1 MSIGKN
7 KKNLVGIVLSL
18 LSIIH
23 ARPTAYNWRLALIA
37 AARIRLSGFAAYP
50 FVPVIYCSAILIS
63 LVCILIGLSKR
74 GRANRLKTIELFA
87 FPSSERP

>member
-18 LSIIH
+18 LSIILLVLS
-23 ARPTAYNWRLALIA
+23 AYNWRLALID
-37 AARIRLSGFAAYP
+37 SGKNPAFLGLQRYP

-74 GRANRLKTIELFA
+74 GKGE
-87 FPSSERP
+87 